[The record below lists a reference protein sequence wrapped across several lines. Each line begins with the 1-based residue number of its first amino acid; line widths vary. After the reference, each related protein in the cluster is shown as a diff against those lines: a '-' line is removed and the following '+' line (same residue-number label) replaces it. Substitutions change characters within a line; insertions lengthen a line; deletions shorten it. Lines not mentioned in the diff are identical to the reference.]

1 LKSDGKECPTDPLM
15 PDNLFEF
22 LNLTLRSF
30 YDTHDLSNLDKSLMD
45 QRRSIIINDCGV
57 SSLQFDLEPGSELYQ
72 KLYISGRI
80 SVINFL
86 AGK

>member
-1 LKSDGKECPTDPLM
+1 MPDPIL

-30 YDTHDLSNLDKSLMD
+30 YDTHDLSNLDKSLVD
-45 QRRSIIINDCGV
+45 QKRSVIINDCGV

-72 KLYISGRI
+72 KLYESGRKA
-80 SVINFL
+80 VLNFL